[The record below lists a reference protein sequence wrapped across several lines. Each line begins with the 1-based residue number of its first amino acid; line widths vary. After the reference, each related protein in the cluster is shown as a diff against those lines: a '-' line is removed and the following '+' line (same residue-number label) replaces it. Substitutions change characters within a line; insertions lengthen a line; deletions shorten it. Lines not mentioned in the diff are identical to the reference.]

1 MHRLRWSPVL
11 LGALSGLLLS
21 LAACDS
27 SETEPPET
35 TRYTKTIEA
44 RHAEADSV
52 VTTAELSAGGSSF
65 GTDGVGTLTREEGTT
80 QVVDVSAPKFEDE
93 SVAVPFE
100 NGSRFTIEMA
110 PENNAPTAVATV
122 DREKAK
128 TDETVTFNGGQS
140 SDPNGDELDYSWTF
154 PDGDASGESVQRSF
168 GSTGDKTAE
177 LVVSDGELTD
187 DAEVTVTITEPTTA
201 VTVEA
206 VSVENQQTL
215 SSQIEL
221 LVADSVYTAG
231 ESPLTADVP
240 ESVNE
245 LTASVAEYEKES
257 EVYADTSETFVLEDS
272 PITVGQRRVPHCS
285 NGFDNDGDEL
295 VGVWTDE
302 DGNDIPTEGDSGDPG
317 CTSRQDDG
325 EPHRVYIKT
334 RSGAGFRDTV
344 SISSDPDNWKGSGSP
359 FDFPKHIALAV
370 GNIFLSS
377 DVKISSEED
386 GESFTWRFNCGSKTN
401 IADIAEDDPSVD
413 GWYSPVLLG
422 VKSSWFSES
431 TDCEMTGLHKAF
443 VNDNPSDG
451 NDDVIFGYP
460 DRTGETVISWVY
472 EPDHPDL
479 SGSSQPQAV
488 SAQSDVETAVRSTG
502 YVPTENR

>member
-1 MHRLRWSPVL
+1 
-11 LGALSGLLLS
+11 
-21 LAACDS
+21 
-27 SETEPPET
+27 
-35 TRYTKTIEA
+35 
-44 RHAEADSV
+44 
-52 VTTAELSAGGSSF
+52 
-65 GTDGVGTLTREEGTT
+65 
-80 QVVDVSAPKFEDE
+80 
-93 SVAVPFE
+93 
-100 NGSRFTIEMA
+100 
-110 PENNAPTAVATV
+110 
-122 DREKAK
+122 
-128 TDETVTFNGGQS
+128 
-140 SDPNGDELDYSWTF
+140 
-154 PDGDASGESVQRSF
+154 VQRSF
-168 GSTGDKTAE
+168 ADAGDKTAE
-177 LVVSDGELTD
+177 LIVSDGERTD
-187 DAEVTVTITEPTTA
+187 DAVVTVTITEPTTA

-206 VSVENQQTL
+206 VADDTDEPLDSPL
-215 SSQIEL
+215 EL
-221 LVADSVYTAG
+221 EASGETIAEG
-231 ESPLTADVP
+231 ESPLTADAP
-240 ESVNE
+240 ESVDE
-245 LTASVAEYEKES
+245 LTVNAAEHEKDKEL
-257 EVYADTSETFVLEDS
+257 YADTSATFTVADS
-272 PITVGQRRVPHCS
+272 PVTVGQRRVPHCS
-285 NGFDNDGDEL
+285 NGFDNDEDGL

-317 CTSRQDDG
+317 CTSQQDDG
-325 EPHRVYIKT
+325 EPHRVYT
-334 RSGAGFRDTV
+334 RTRYGAGSRDTL

-386 GESFTWRFNCGSKTN
+386 GESFTWRFNCGSKIN